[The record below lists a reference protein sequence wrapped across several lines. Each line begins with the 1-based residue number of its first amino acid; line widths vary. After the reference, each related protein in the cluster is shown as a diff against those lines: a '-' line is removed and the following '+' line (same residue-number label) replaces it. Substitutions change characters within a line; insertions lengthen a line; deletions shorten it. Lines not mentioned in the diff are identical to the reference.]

1 MPTVSDTLKR
11 IIADQEARIITGQ
24 AAVVQTLEEVRQQVA
39 MELLTAPTDSFS
51 AYRLQQTL
59 AAIDQHLATWAN
71 GARSILS
78 SGLNDAWS
86 AGMEQLPELAGAA
99 RMKLGQFG
107 ISTDVLDQLQA
118 FSWGKI
124 NGVAGEAATKIK
136 AELTLGM
143 LGQKSSADVAKAIVG
158 ELPKD
163 IPQYKGR
170 DIFKTV
176 AERAEVITGTELGR
190 AFSMASQKS
199 LEAGVESL
207 PGLQKMWL
215 HSGHPKVGRQI
226 HLLMH
231 GQVREIDA
239 PFYRTYPGDYGVQF
253 PRDPNAPISE
263 VIRCGCTH
271 VPHHPDWGTAQ
282 DFADVFDARQH
293 KLWTGKDP

>member
-1 MPTVSDTLKR
+1 MTTTYDQR

-24 AAVVQTLEEVRQQVA
+24 AAVVKTLEEVRQQVA
-39 MELLTAPTDSFS
+39 VELLTAPMDSFS

-59 AAIDQHLATWAN
+59 AAIDWQLATWAG
-71 GARSILS
+71 GARSIIS

-99 RMKLGQFG
+99 RMSLGQFG

-143 LGQKSSADVAKAIVG
+143 LGQKNSQDVAKAILG

-170 DIFKTV
+170 DIFKSV
-176 AERAEVITGTELGR
+176 AERAEVIVGTELGR

-199 LEAGVESL
+199 IEAAVGNV

-215 HSGHPKVGRQI
+215 HAGHPKVGRQI

-239 PFYRTYPGDYGVQF
+239 PFYRTHPGDYGVQF

-271 VPHHPDWGTAQ
+271 VPHHPDWGEAQ
-282 DFADVFDARQH
+282 DFADAFDERQK
-293 KLWTGKDP
+293 KLWTKA

>member
-1 MPTVSDTLKR
+1 MPKVTDTLKR

-24 AAVVQTLEEVRQQVA
+24 EAVVRTLEEVRRQVA
-39 MELLTAPTDSFS
+39 AELLTTPMDSFS

-59 AAIDQHLATWAN
+59 AAIDGHLATWAS

-86 AGMEQLPELAGAA
+86 AGAEQLPALSGAA
-99 RMKLGQFG
+99 RKGLGQFG

-143 LGQKSSADVAKAIVG
+143 LGQKSSQEVALAIVG
-158 ELPKD
+158 ELPESLPM
-163 IPQYKGR
+163 IKGR
-170 DIFKTV
+170 NVFKSIS
-176 AERAEVITGTELGR
+176 ERAEVITGTELGR

-199 LEAGVESL
+199 LEAGSDSL

-215 HSGHPKVGRQI
+215 HAGHPRVGREI

-231 GQVREIDA
+231 GQTREIDK
-239 PFYRTYPGDYGVQF
+239 PFYKAPGGYGVQF

-293 KLWTGKDP
+293 KLWTEAR